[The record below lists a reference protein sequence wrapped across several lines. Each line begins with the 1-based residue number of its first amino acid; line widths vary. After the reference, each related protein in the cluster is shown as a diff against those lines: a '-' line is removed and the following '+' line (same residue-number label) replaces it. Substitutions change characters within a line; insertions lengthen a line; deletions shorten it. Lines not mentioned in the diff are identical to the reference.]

1 MRSKI
6 RIMTITALVALSVLG
21 GLLGRQFDADMG
33 FVVGILG
40 TYVLLSVALIATGKV
55 KFKR

>member
-1 MRSKI
+1 
-6 RIMTITALVALSVLG
+6 MTITALVALSVLG